1 MLVARNDFG
10 EDSSEA
16 LLVFLQACRVGEL
29 KGSALIKVNGSFLY
43 IKCHASSS
51 LHHRYVASFSRHFH
65 HSCSPFVFPVEIEEF
80 EEKEEGTTTSSLSR

>member
-1 MLVARNDFG
+1 MLVARNVFE

-16 LLVFLQACRVGEL
+16 LLVFLQARRVGEL
-29 KGSALIKVNGSFLY
+29 KDSALIKVNGYFLY

-51 LHHRYVASFSRHFH
+51 LHRRYVIPFSHHLHHTCSF
-65 HSCSPFVFPVEIEEF
+65 FVFLVEIEEF